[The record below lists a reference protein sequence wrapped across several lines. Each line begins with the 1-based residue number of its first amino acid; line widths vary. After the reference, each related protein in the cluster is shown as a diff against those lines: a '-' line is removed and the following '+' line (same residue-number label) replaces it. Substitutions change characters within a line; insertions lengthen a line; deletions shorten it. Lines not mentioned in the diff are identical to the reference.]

1 MPQAVKVRSDIEVG
15 CYAYEGV
22 DAVKDA
28 LRAGIACGTEEM
40 PIKINLIAPPRY
52 VVTTTTLDKEG
63 GIALLNEA
71 LKKIEESIKRYPGI
85 FTVSMAVCCLII
97 TCSLMTAL
105 VWSKTNYLLP
115 LQFSPKW
122 SRTTMKLNWPDL
134 WRKLKRRTPK
144 FLATTTTKMMLVTK
158 KILKLLPLSLKYL

>member
-1 MPQAVKVRSDIEVG
+1 MDECGLEENVKELLLTHIKRRLMPQAVKVRSDIEVG

-85 FTVSMAVCCLII
+85 FTVSMAVCGLMIKLII
-97 TCSLMTAL
+97 TCSMTAL
-105 VWSKTNYLLP
+105 VWSKTI
-115 LQFSPKW
+115 FFASI
-122 SRTTMKLNWPDL
+122 
-134 WRKLKRRTPK
+134 
-144 FLATTTTKMMLVTK
+144 A
-158 KILKLLPLSLKYL
+158 I